1 MLLSVFSIFFRE
13 GGGGSVSKCS
23 ATAAAERHAH
33 CPSSLGVVS
42 ARSVSPYNNNDSIDR
57 RSEEE

>member
-13 GGGGSVSKCS
+13 GGGGGSVSKCS
-23 ATAAAERHAH
+23 ATAAERHAH